1 MSRGRSLRP
10 AVLAAALACL
20 AAAPAG
26 AADYTGPLIDA
37 HSHVSSARAAD
48 AYVEAMKRHNVS
60 RVVLLA
66 VGGEQKDDP
75 AWLAAAARKYP
86 DRVITAQP
94 LPDPTDDGA
103 AARLDAALEKSR
115 ARIVGEVHMRQ
126 VGRKSFDRDPSG
138 PAFARILEVCARR
151 GVPIVIHY
159 ELTDR
164 AAAALDRALAVH
176 RKATVILAHAGE
188 GPPARVEGLLSR
200 NPNLLVDL
208 SGMHFQR
215 KPALASETGPLAP
228 PWKALIERM
237 PERFL
242 MGVDVWAPRL
252 FDPAMLDR
260 LLRWTRRVLG
270 ELAPEVAERVA
281 HRNAAALFRL
291 E

>member
-1 MSRGRSLRP
+1 VSRAVRLRL
-10 AVLAAALACL
+10 ALVAAALVCL
-20 AAAPAG
+20 AAPPAT
-26 AADYTGPLIDA
+26 AADYAGLLIDA
-37 HSHVSSARAAD
+37 HSHLSSARAAD

-66 VGGEQKDDP
+66 VGGEQKDDA

-86 DRVITAQP
+86 DRVIVAQP

-138 PAFARILEVCARR
+138 PAFGRILEVCARR

-159 ELTDR
+159 ELTDA
-164 AAAALDRALAVH
+164 AAAALERALGAH

-188 GPPARVEGLLSR
+188 GPPARVEGLLAR
-200 NPNLLVDL
+200 HPNLVVDL

-215 KPALASETGPLAP
+215 KPALAPETGPLDPA
-228 PWKALIERM
+228 WKALVERH

-242 MGVDVWAPRL
+242 MGVDVWSPRL
-252 FDPAMLDR
+252 FEPAMLDR

-270 ELAPEVAERVA
+270 ELPPEVAERVA
-281 HRNAAALFRL
+281 HRNAASLFRL

>member
-1 MSRGRSLRP
+1 MSRAGGLRL
-10 AVLAAALACL
+10 ALVAAALACL
-20 AAAPAG
+20 APPPAT
-26 AADYTGPLIDA
+26 AADYAGPLIDA
-37 HSHVSSARAAD
+37 HSHLSSARAAD
-48 AYVEAMKRHNVS
+48 AYVEAMKRHNAS
-60 RVVLLA
+60 RGVLLA
-66 VGGEQKDDP
+66 VGGEQKDDA

-103 AARLDAALEKSR
+103 AARLDAALEKNR
-115 ARIVGEVHMRQ
+115 TRIVGEVHMRQ

-138 PAFARILEVCARR
+138 PAFGRILEVCARR

-159 ELTDR
+159 ELTDA
-164 AAAALDRALAVH
+164 AAAALERALAAH

-188 GPPARVEGLLSR
+188 GPPARVEGLLAR
-200 NPNLLVDL
+200 HPNLVVDL

-215 KPALASETGPLAP
+215 KPALAPETGPLDPA
-228 PWKALIERM
+228 WKALIERH
-237 PERFL
+237 PDRVL

-252 FDPAMLDR
+252 FEPAMLDR

-270 ELAPEVAERVA
+270 ELGPETAERVA
-281 HRNAAALFRL
+281 HRNAASLLRL